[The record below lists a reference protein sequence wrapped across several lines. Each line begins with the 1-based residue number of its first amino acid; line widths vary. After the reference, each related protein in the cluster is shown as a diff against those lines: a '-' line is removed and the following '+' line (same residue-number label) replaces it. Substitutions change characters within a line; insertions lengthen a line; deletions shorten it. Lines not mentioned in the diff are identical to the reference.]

1 MSFFLLNRT
10 TSVLTAWPRGDNE
23 MVVGLDRNTYHVVEV
38 IQEPQ
43 PTEFDPTTHQVQPVA
58 PVISITDPD
67 SQGANGTVTYG
78 WEVVALP
85 PPAIPPGWAAF
96 RQAILTENGYV
107 DAHALA
113 LKSDN
118 NLIKFAAT
126 ALFDTLRAFENTGN
140 YTEYLQA
147 LLLTVSNPALPLSEQ
162 TELAEEFIGLAQRC
176 HLPEAFITAFQ
187 QAIIP
192 PGNSE

>member
-10 TSVLTAWPRGDNE
+10 TSVLTAWPRGDSE
-23 MVVGLDRNTYHVVEV
+23 MVIGLDRNTYHVVEV

-43 PTEFDPTTHQVQPVA
+43 PTEFNSATHQVQPVA
-58 PVISITDPD
+58 PVINIADPS
-67 SQGANGTVTYG
+67 SQDVNGTVTYG

-85 PPAIPPGWAAF
+85 SPVIPPDWVAF
-96 RQAILTENGYV
+96 REAIFIENGYV

-118 NLIKFAAT
+118 NLIRFAAT

-140 YTEYLQA
+140 FAEYLQA
-147 LLLTVSNPALPLSEQ
+147 LLLTVSALPPAGQ
-162 TELAEEFIGLAQRC
+162 AALAEEFMGLAQRC

-187 QAIIP
+187 QAIIS

>member
-1 MSFFLLNRT
+1 MNFFLLNRIT
-10 TSVLTAWPRGDNE
+10 DELKAWPRGDNE
-23 MVVGLDRNTYHVVEV
+23 MVVGLDRNSYHVVEV
-38 IQEPQ
+38 IQEAQ
-43 PTEFDPTTHQVQPVA
+43 PTEFNPATHQVQPVA
-58 PVISITDPD
+58 PVISITDPS

-85 PPAIPPGWAAF
+85 SPVIPPDWEGF
-96 RQAILTENGYV
+96 REAIFTENGYV

-118 NLIKFAAT
+118 NLILFAAT
-126 ALFDTLRAFENTGN
+126 VLPDTLRDFQDTGN
-140 YTEYLQA
+140 YAEYLQA
-147 LLLTVSNPALPLSEQ
+147 LGLTMSALPPTGQ
-162 TELAEEFIGLAQRC
+162 AALAEEFLGLAQRC